1 MKKYLILAFALVFA
15 QAAFCKS
22 TPINREH
29 ENVAQP
35 ASDSLKVYTGK
46 YQMARNGQTF
56 YLQIELTD
64 GELILHALWDD
75 NKNALKQV
83 TGGNFIVAGA
93 GWAVKFQ
100 RDKDGKVNS
109 LVAQGSDHWTRV
121 KE

>member
-1 MKKYLILAFALVFA
+1 MKKYLILALALVSFG
-15 QAAFCKS
+15 AALCKNA
-22 TPINREH
+22 PLKPGREKLP
-29 ENVAQP
+29 QP

-46 YQMARNGQTF
+46 YQMVKHGDTF

-64 GELILHALWDD
+64 GQLILHALWDD
-75 NKNALKQV
+75 SKSALKQV

-100 RDKDGKVNS
+100 RDKDGKVSS
-109 LVAQGSDHWTRV
+109 LVAQGADHWTRV